1 LLNLTEE
8 TGRAWVEAV
17 AEEAIAEGPDPFLG
31 RATEE
36 RLRILG
42 RAWRL
47 GAFRPAS
54 PALSFADCSF
64 RALGAPVDTTW
75 FSAIRDDS
83 SVRVIGSKARLHGVL
98 VELRDGARWELVKPA
113 PYEEAY
119 FEGSQHGVGYQ
130 GYRQQGSWRL
140 EKAAR
145 LVRQIRGAGLM
156 LGLDLGSGT
165 RLLDVGS
172 GYGYFCKAAQE
183 AGWHADGTEISHHAA
198 SIAKADYGLTTFV
211 GTLNEFHERGCDQ
224 LYDVLTMFDVIEHV
238 EDPVALLRVAGE
250 LLKPGGICVIRT
262 PNLLSIE
269 AEVFQNQ
276 YHSLKMEHLHYF
288 SAASVCFAMES
299 AGLIPAFVTSES
311 HLLKGFLG
319 SALQSYASCLKGSDL
334 FAVARKPPIG

>member
-1 LLNLTEE
+1 
-8 TGRAWVEAV
+8 VEAV
-17 AEEAIAEGPDPFLG
+17 AEEAIAESPEPFLC
-31 RATEE
+31 RAPEE

-42 RAWRL
+42 RAWRN
-47 GAFRPAS
+47 GASTPAERP
-54 PALSFADCSF
+54 LTLADRSI
-64 RALGAPVDTTW
+64 RALGAPSDTTW

-98 VELRDGARWELVKPA
+98 VEQREDAAWKLVKPA

-119 FEGSQHGVGYQ
+119 FEGSEHGVGYQ

-156 LGLDLGSGT
+156 LGLDLGSGA

-183 AGWHADGTEISHHAA
+183 SGWQADGTEISHHAA

-211 GTLNEFHERGCDQ
+211 GTLNDFYERGCGQ
-224 LYDVLTMFDVIEHV
+224 RYDVLTMFDVIEHV

-262 PNLLSIE
+262 PNLVSIE
-269 AEVFQNQ
+269 ADVFQNQ
-276 YHSLKMEHLHYF
+276 YHSLKLEHLHYF
-288 SAASVCFAMES
+288 SGASLCYAMES
-299 AGLIPAFVTSES
+299 AGVIPAFVTSES

-319 SALQSYASCLKGSDL
+319 SAVQSYACNLRGSDL